1 MDRVHE
7 NTIRYA
13 AVMAKS
19 IPTRV
24 PRAARVPLS
33 RALVNVRRSVAAED
47 YQYAMMGNFVAIPSL
62 PSVVAPIYQARV
74 PLVDEG
80 PVHKHFARCVAV
92 TVKRIRMRA
101 GRMRTKF
108 PSIISA
114 NVAPQNNPAVRT
126 KRFVLKESFVI
137 SLNLTSVVL
146 TDKKGCV
153 SPLQM
158 SCALKFTNRSVGV
171 MVKLMAMHVV
181 PFLKDNRICAT
192 ENVCRHVAMTVIVV
206 RVLVSTHGHSRRE
219 CVPFVETGE
228 SCGGFTPPEY
238 QRRCA
243 PDHECLQLDFLL
255 ADAPVVVTQHAPM
268 KRFALRHCL

>member
-62 PSVVAPIYQARV
+62 PSVVAPIYQVRV
-74 PLVDEG
+74 NPWSMRGLV
-80 PVHKHFARCVAV
+80 PRHFARCVAV

-108 PSIISA
+108 LSIISA
-114 NVAPQNNPAVRT
+114 NVVPQNNPAVQT

-137 SLNLTSVVL
+137 SPNLTSVVL

-192 ENVCRHVAMTVIVV
+192 ENVCPHVAMTVIVV
-206 RVLVSTHGHSRRE
+206 RVLGVDPRSLAGMNASLSWR
-219 CVPFVETGE
+219 PE
-228 SCGGFTPPEY
+228 SHVAGLL
-238 QRRCA
+238 
-243 PDHECLQLDFLL
+243 LQNISDGVHLIMNVCSLTFS
-255 ADAPVVVTQHAPM
+255 
-268 KRFALRHCL
+268 